1 MIILIFLVYTYYKY
15 IKKLNA
21 CLFSVDFLNEIYPRK
36 KFIWVDCNFI
46 FWTVIEKFIFGF

>member
-46 FWTVIEKFIFGF
+46 FWRVIEKFIFGF